1 MNDRKFLDYVTSTIE
16 NQKPSGATYV
26 VTQLAISLCRKDI
39 LPYSSLF
46 NYIEDRSSFFS
57 KAAASIRKRNITA
70 EDYVDEWFEQH
81 DTEDKKSSV
90 DHIILEMLDDDN
102 EDCRDMIIWQIL
114 NWIS

>member
-1 MNDRKFLDYVTSTIE
+1 MNDRKFLDYITSTIE

-26 VTQLAISLCRKDI
+26 ITQLAISLCRKDI

>member
-26 VTQLAISLCRKDI
+26 ITQLAISLCRKDI

>member
-26 VTQLAISLCRKDI
+26 ITQLAISLCRKDI

-46 NYIEDRSSFFS
+46 SYIEERSGFFS

-70 EDYVDEWFEQH
+70 EDYVDEWFEQY

-114 NWIS
+114 NT

>member
-1 MNDRKFLDYVTSTIE
+1 MNDRKFLDYVTSIIE

-26 VTQLAISLCRKDI
+26 ITQLAISLCRKDI

-46 NYIEDRSSFFS
+46 NYIEERSDFFS